1 MKLIKK
7 MVGLLYNLLGLPYY
21 AVLWTI
27 KNTIKVLKSIPMY
40 SNKGIKLI
48 IKTIKNLLLLIIK
61 PLKWIWKI
69 IKGINTKGILIWI
82 IDVIKEYVEENNI
95 ERAIDI
101 VVRTVANK
109 KNNKIYIDDSDNPNI
124 NIKINGGEGYWILEN
139 KNLVKYNKDETR
151 MNGISLIRI

>member
-1 MKLIKK
+1 

-27 KNTIKVLKSIPMY
+27 KNTIKVLKSLPMY
-40 SNKGIKLI
+40 SSKGIKLI

-82 IDVIKEYVEENNI
+82 IDVIKESI
-95 ERAIDI
+95 AQIFTLLGFFIAWFTLTGTAQDI
-101 VVRTVANK
+101 V
-109 KNNKIYIDDSDNPNI
+109 
-124 NIKINGGEGYWILEN
+124 
-139 KNLVKYNKDETR
+139 
-151 MNGISLIRI
+151 GIAIIISTAVWLLTIRLRD